1 MMFHRSKWEM
11 RVLATSDIRKNI
23 EALVFVSE
31 SPIKIERIAEIL
43 ELKNSDVKNTLQE
56 LEAEYAAAD
65 RGIVLEAI
73 AEGVQFRTRPECS
86 ESIQKLV
93 KSRAFR
99 FSRAALETLAIVAYR
114 QPVTRAEVE
123 YLRGVD
129 SGGVFKTLLEKQLVR
144 ILGKKDVP
152 GRPLIYGTSKE
163 FLEFFGMRDLSAL
176 PTLKEFSDLSGDFP
190 EIEEAVAGLENPDM
204 IEMDTTEKDSVE

>member
-1 MMFHRSKWEM
+1 MD
-11 RVLATSDIRKNI
+11 TSEQRKHI

-31 SPIKIERIAEIL
+31 SPLKSERIAEIL
-43 ELKNSDVKNTLQE
+43 GIKNSEVTNGLRELAEFYTQSGSGLQ
-56 LEAEYAAAD
+56 LEE
-65 RGIVLEAI
+65 V
-73 AEGVQFRTRPECS
+73 AEGFQFRTRPES
-86 ESIQKLV
+86 ADYIQQLI
-93 KSRAFR
+93 KSRPFR

-152 GRPLIYGTSKE
+152 GRPLIYGTSRE
-163 FLEFFGMRDLSAL
+163 FLEFFGLRDLSGL
-176 PTLKEFSDLSGDFP
+176 PTLKEFSELSP
-190 EIEEAVAGLENPDM
+190 ETLDAEVAPLVESALEEPDTQRQ
-204 IEMDTTEKDSVE
+204 EEQ

>member
-1 MMFHRSKWEM
+1 MGKIIL
-11 RVLATSDIRKNI
+11 VTSDIRKNI

-31 SPIKIERIAEIL
+31 SPLKVDRIAEIL
-43 ELKNSDVKNTLQE
+43 ELKKGEVKQALIALQN
-56 LEAEYAAAD
+56 EYAEAD
-65 RGIVLEAI
+65 RGIVLDEV
-73 AEGVQFRTRPECS
+73 AEGFQFRTRQECS
-86 ESIQKLV
+86 DAIQQLV
-93 KSRAFR
+93 KSRPFR
-99 FSRAALETLAIVAYR
+99 FSRAALETLAIIAYR

-129 SGGVFKTLLEKQLVR
+129 SGGVFKTLLEKQLIR

-176 PTLKEFSDLSGDFP
+176 PTLKEFSDLASDLPEAGAEVSVVESVSTEQESG
-190 EIEEAVAGLENPDM
+190 
-204 IEMDTTEKDSVE
+204 TE